1 VAQGFSQ
8 RPGVHFKETF
18 APVARLSS
26 IRLLA
31 SIAAQY
37 DMNIRQFD
45 VTCAYLN
52 GELEEEIF
60 MEPPKYLLQVLEMI
74 QSEED
79 REVGDKA
86 RKMLKQLRE
95 GDHVC
100 LLKKSLYGL
109 RQAGRSWYAKLDGIL
124 RRFGA
129 VPTKADPCVYQI
141 GTGEDSTLIAIYV
154 DDIIVAS
161 RDPRMADRL
170 FNCLSQKFETSDLG
184 EIGYCLGMEFNRS
197 LGAINI
203 LQTGYINELLKRFGM
218 FDSKPVCA
226 PLDPG
231 VKLLKSEEP
240 PDENL
245 PYRELVGALTYLS
258 TATRPDISFAVSYL
272 GQFNN
277 CYGKP
282 HWTAAKR
289 VLRYLKGTT
298 KLGLTFFKKSQFL
311 EGFVDA
317 DWGNCPN
324 DRKSFT
330 GYVFMLG
337 VDLFRGMRE
346 NKILSHYRPPRLST
360 WDWPKPPRK
369 LRISGLFSS
378 SWAWITW
385 PPLLYMKTTWVP

>member
-1 VAQGFSQ
+1 
-8 RPGVHFKETF
+8 
-18 APVARLSS
+18 
-26 IRLLA
+26 
-31 SIAAQY
+31 
-37 DMNIRQFD
+37 
-45 VTCAYLN
+45 
-52 GELEEEIF
+52 
-60 MEPPKYLLQVLEMI
+60 
-74 QSEED
+74 
-79 REVGDKA
+79 
-86 RKMLKQLRE
+86 
-95 GDHVC
+95 
-100 LLKKSLYGL
+100 
-109 RQAGRSWYAKLDGIL
+109 
-124 RRFGA
+124 
-129 VPTKADPCVYQI
+129 
-141 GTGEDSTLIAIYV
+141 
-154 DDIIVAS
+154 
-161 RDPRMADRL
+161 
-170 FNCLSQKFETSDLG
+170 
-184 EIGYCLGMEFNRS
+184 MEFNRS
-197 LGAINI
+197 LGAISI

-231 VKLLKSEEP
+231 VRLLKSEEP

-258 TATRPDISFAVSYL
+258 TATRPDISFAVTYL

-324 DRKSFT
+324 DENRSP
-330 GYVFMLG
+330 GMSLCWG

-346 NKILSHYRPPRLST
+346 NKRLSHYRPPRLST

-369 LRISGLFSS
+369 LRISG
-378 SWAWITW
+378 
-385 PPLLYMKTTWVP
+385 V

>member
-1 VAQGFSQ
+1 
-8 RPGVHFKETF
+8 
-18 APVARLSS
+18 
-26 IRLLA
+26 
-31 SIAAQY
+31 
-37 DMNIRQFD
+37 M
-45 VTCAYLN
+45 
-52 GELEEEIF
+52 
-60 MEPPKYLLQVLEMI
+60 
-74 QSEED
+74 
-79 REVGDKA
+79 
-86 RKMLKQLRE
+86 
-95 GDHVC
+95 
-100 LLKKSLYGL
+100 
-109 RQAGRSWYAKLDGIL
+109 
-124 RRFGA
+124 
-129 VPTKADPCVYQI
+129 
-141 GTGEDSTLIAIYV
+141 
-154 DDIIVAS
+154 
-161 RDPRMADRL
+161 
-170 FNCLSQKFETSDLG
+170 
-184 EIGYCLGMEFNRS
+184 
-197 LGAINI
+197 
-203 LQTGYINELLKRFGM
+203 GYINELLKRFGM

-245 PYRELVGALTYLS
+245 PYRELVGALTYLP

-337 VDLFRGMRE
+337 GGPVSWDARKQKTVALSSTEAEYMGLAEATKEASYLRSFLIELGLDHLSSVVVYEDNLGALKLAANPTFHNRSKHIDIKYHFIRDAVKE
-346 NKILSHYRPPRLST
+346 KILSLSHVSST
-360 WDWPKPPRK
+360 EMVADVLTK
-369 LRISGLFSS
+369 GLPGSRHQRCVRELGLCR
-378 SWAWITW
+378 AAETCRD
-385 PPLLYMKTTWVP
+385 